1 MSVRERQ
8 HRYRQRR
15 KAAGYHRL
23 DVWIPSDLMAA
34 IDALHTEYG
43 PFQKP
48 QLALI
53 RIFRERP
60 RRSRRGGIAGRPQ
73 GRLLFG

>member
-34 IDALHTEYG
+34 INALHTEYG
-43 PFQKP
+43 PFQTP
-48 QLALI
+48 HLTLIELA
-53 RIFRERP
+53 
-60 RRSRRGGIAGRPQ
+60 RRGLEAMPKE
-73 GRLLFG
+73 

>member
-8 HRYRQRR
+8 NRYRQRR

-34 IDALHTEYG
+34 INALHTEYG
-43 PFQKP
+43 PFQTP
-48 QLALI
+48 HLTLIELA
-53 RIFRERP
+53 
-60 RRSRRGGIAGRPQ
+60 RRGLEAMPKE
-73 GRLLFG
+73 

>member
-53 RIFRERP
+53 ELA
-60 RRSRRGGIAGRPQ
+60 RRGLKAMAKSEGYRD
-73 GRLLFG
+73 F